1 MAAAENGDGAVPM
14 NGIVAVMEER
24 EYEVIDHTVHSWVFR
39 SKNPDAY
46 GFTLPSTWKPIPV
59 DMLRNALR
67 SEPLDADEVIEQA
80 FEKAAYY
87 EALRHERER
96 LDPTPKGISF
106 EEARKKLNIGPTRRT
121 PEELKKIQE
130 VLDNIDAA
138 NIAHRDYTAPTDASE
153 NLNYY
158 IYNEP
163 HLSEE

>member
-1 MAAAENGDGAVPM
+1 MTAAENGSSTVPM

-24 EYEVIDHTVHSWVFR
+24 EYEVIDHTMHSWVFR

-59 DMLRNALR
+59 DMLRYALR

-87 EALRHERER
+87 EALRRDRER
-96 LDPTPKGISF
+96 LDPTPKGITF
-106 EEARKKLNIGPTRRT
+106 EEAKKKFNIGPTRRT

-130 VLDNIDAA
+130 ILDSIDAA
-138 NIAHRDYTAPTDASE
+138 NKAHRDYATPTDLSE
-153 NLNYY
+153 NLDYY
-158 IYNEP
+158 IYDEP
-163 HLSEE
+163 HCLEE

>member
-1 MAAAENGDGAVPM
+1 MTAVENDSAVPM

-24 EYEVIDHTVHSWVFR
+24 EYEVIDHTMHSWVFR

-59 DMLRNALR
+59 DMLRHALH

-87 EALRHERER
+87 EVLRRKREE
-96 LDPTPKGISF
+96 LDPTPKGITF
-106 EEARKKLNIGPTRRT
+106 EEAKKKFNIGPTRRT

-130 VLDNIDAA
+130 MLDDIDAA
-138 NIAHRDYTAPTDASE
+138 NKTLSDYAAPTDASV
-153 NLNYY
+153 NLDYY
-158 IYNEP
+158 IYDEP
-163 HLSEE
+163 HCLEE